1 MQHITELEDDIKSH
15 SKNIQQKK
23 ELLRKEKLIIDYQL
37 SLQQTPDDYKYLNN
51 VKLALD
57 SAEIIIDT
65 LSIRYNN

>member
-15 SKNIQQKK
+15 SKKIQQKK

-37 SLQQTPDDYKYLNN
+37 SLQQTPDNYKYLNN

-65 LSIRYNN
+65 LSIRYDN

>member
-37 SLQQTPDDYKYLNN
+37 SLQQTPDNYKYLNN

>member
-1 MQHITELEDDIKSH
+1 MQHITELEDDIKFH

-37 SLQQTPDDYKYLNN
+37 SLQQTPDNYKYLNN

-65 LSIRYNN
+65 LSIRYDN